1 MGEKYNF
8 KKLFMKIL
16 CFTDGF
22 NQGGAERQL
31 IGLANLLQ
39 QHGFDVTLASYHKE
53 NFYRSLMDS
62 CNLKYDFIESSG
74 LQLSKLVSCYKYF
87 KTKGFDCVISYKGG
101 CNQICCLLKA
111 IGMSFK
117 LIVSER
123 CLVYDF
129 NDFQKRKFFLYRFAD
144 YIVPNSYAQEKFIGE
159 HYPKLLAK
167 TVTITNF
174 TDIDTFVPV
183 KNETHSKLRVLVTA
197 RISHQKNIKRF
208 IEALSILKKE
218 NLSIDVKW
226 FGNVNFGEDTYALEC
241 KELIERYGIGDIFH
255 LLPATTSI
263 STEYQSCDVFCLPS
277 IFEGY
282 PNVVCEAMSCG
293 KPVLCSNVCDN
304 STIVEDGVNGYLFD
318 PYNIMDIVQAFRKVY
333 SLSTNQREEMGTKS
347 REMAVVKFS
356 KKTFVN
362 KYIKLIEK

>member
-1 MGEKYNF
+1 
-8 KKLFMKIL
+8 MKIL

-111 IGMSFK
+111 IGMSFN

-129 NDFQKRKFFLYRFAD
+129 NAFQKRKFFLYRFAD

>member
-87 KTKGFDCVISYKGG
+87 KIKGFDCVISYKGG

-129 NDFQKRKFFLYRFAD
+129 NAFQKRKFFLYRFAD

-174 TDIDTFVPV
+174 TDIDTFIPV

>member
-129 NDFQKRKFFLYRFAD
+129 NAFQKRKFFLYRFAD

-304 STIVEDGVNGYLFD
+304 STIVEDGVNGYLFN

>member
-1 MGEKYNF
+1 
-8 KKLFMKIL
+8 MKIL

-129 NDFQKRKFFLYRFAD
+129 NALQKRKFFLYRFAD

-174 TDIDTFVPV
+174 TDVDTFVPV
-183 KNETHSKLRVLVTA
+183 KNEAHSKLRVLVTA

-218 NLSIDVKW
+218 NLSMDVKW
-226 FGNVNFGEDTYALEC
+226 CN
-241 KELIERYGIGDIFH
+241 
-255 LLPATTSI
+255 
-263 STEYQSCDVFCLPS
+263 
-277 IFEGY
+277 
-282 PNVVCEAMSCG
+282 
-293 KPVLCSNVCDN
+293 
-304 STIVEDGVNGYLFD
+304 
-318 PYNIMDIVQAFRKVY
+318 Y
-333 SLSTNQREEMGTKS
+333 SAPLW
-347 REMAVVKFS
+347 A
-356 KKTFVN
+356 
-362 KYIKLIEK
+362 

>member
-1 MGEKYNF
+1 
-8 KKLFMKIL
+8 MKIL

-129 NDFQKRKFFLYRFAD
+129 NAFQKRKFFLYRFAD

-333 SLSTNQREEMGTKS
+333 SLSINQREEMGTKS

>member
-1 MGEKYNF
+1 
-8 KKLFMKIL
+8 MKIL

-129 NDFQKRKFFLYRFAD
+129 NAFQKRKFFLYRFAD

>member
-1 MGEKYNF
+1 
-8 KKLFMKIL
+8 MKIL

-53 NFYRSLMDS
+53 NFYKSLMDS

-129 NDFQKRKFFLYRFAD
+129 NAFQKRKFFLYRFAD

>member
-129 NDFQKRKFFLYRFAD
+129 NAFQKRKFFLYRFAD

>member
-129 NDFQKRKFFLYRFAD
+129 NAFQKRKFFLYRFAD

-226 FGNVNFGEDTYALEC
+226 FGNVNFGEDTYTLEC

-333 SLSTNQREEMGTKS
+333 SLSINQREEMGTKS

>member
-1 MGEKYNF
+1 
-8 KKLFMKIL
+8 MKIL

-129 NDFQKRKFFLYRFAD
+129 NAFQKRKFFLYRFAD

-318 PYNIMDIVQAFRKVY
+318 PYNIMDIVQAFRKIY

>member
-1 MGEKYNF
+1 
-8 KKLFMKIL
+8 MKIL

-129 NDFQKRKFFLYRFAD
+129 NAFQKRKFFLYRFAD

-318 PYNIMDIVQAFRKVY
+318 PYNIMDIVQAFKKVY

>member
-129 NDFQKRKFFLYRFAD
+129 NAFQKRKFFLYRFAD

-241 KELIERYGIGDIFH
+241 KELIERYGISDIFH

>member
-1 MGEKYNF
+1 
-8 KKLFMKIL
+8 MKIL

-31 IGLANLLQ
+31 NGLANLLQ

-53 NFYRSLMDS
+53 NFYKSLMDS

-129 NDFQKRKFFLYRFAD
+129 NAFQKRKFFLYRFAD

>member
-53 NFYRSLMDS
+53 NFYKSLMDS

-129 NDFQKRKFFLYRFAD
+129 NAFQKRKFFLYRFAD

>member
-129 NDFQKRKFFLYRFAD
+129 NAFQKRKFFLYRFAD

-333 SLSTNQREEMGTKS
+333 SLSINQREEMGTKS

>member
-129 NDFQKRKFFLYRFAD
+129 NAFQKRKFFLYRFAD

-293 KPVLCSNVCDN
+293 KPILCSNVCDN

>member
-1 MGEKYNF
+1 
-8 KKLFMKIL
+8 MKIL

-129 NDFQKRKFFLYRFAD
+129 NAFQKRKFFLYRFAD

-293 KPVLCSNVCDN
+293 KPILCSNVCDN

>member
-1 MGEKYNF
+1 
-8 KKLFMKIL
+8 MKIL

-39 QHGFDVTLASYHKE
+39 HHGYDVTLASYHKR
-53 NFYRSLMDS
+53 NFYKPLMDS
-62 CNLKYDFIESSG
+62 CDLKYHLIVAGSS
-74 LQLSKLVSCYKYF
+74 QISKLLACYNYF
-87 KTKGFDCVISYKGG
+87 KTENFDFVISYKGG
-101 CNQICCLLKA
+101 SNQICCILKA
-111 IGMSFK
+111 IGLSFK

-129 NDFQKRKFFLYRFAD
+129 NAFQKRKFFLYRFAD

-174 TDIDTFVPV
+174 TDVDTFVPV
-183 KNETHSKLRVLVTA
+183 KNEAHSKLRVLVTA

-255 LLPATTSI
+255 LLPATTTI
-263 STEYQSCDVFCLPS
+263 SKEYQSCDVFCLPS

-333 SLSTNQREEMGTKS
+333 SLSANQREEMGAKS

-356 KKTFVN
+356 KETFVN

>member
-1 MGEKYNF
+1 
-8 KKLFMKIL
+8 MKIL

-129 NDFQKRKFFLYRFAD
+129 NAFQKRKFFLYRFAD

-159 HYPKLLAK
+159 HYPKLLVK
-167 TVTITNF
+167 TFTITNF

-183 KNETHSKLRVLVTA
+183 KNESHYKLRVLVTA

-208 IEALSILKKE
+208 IEVLSILKKE

-226 FGNVNFGEDTYALEC
+226 FGNVNFGEDKYALEC
-241 KELIERYGIGDIFH
+241 NELIERYGIGDIFH

-263 STEYQSCDVFCLPS
+263 SKEYQSCDVFCLPS

-318 PYNIMDIVQAFRKVY
+318 PYNVMDIVQAFRKVY
-333 SLSTNQREEMGTKS
+333 SLSDKQRDEMGAKS

-356 KKTFVN
+356 KETFVN
-362 KYIKLIEK
+362 KYIKLIK

>member
-1 MGEKYNF
+1 
-8 KKLFMKIL
+8 MKIL

-129 NDFQKRKFFLYRFAD
+129 NAFQKRKFFLYRFAD

-304 STIVEDGVNGYLFD
+304 STIVEDGVNGYLFN